1 MRGAQVFVAVL
12 LTTAVATAS
21 YSGASSAEPVDTT
34 TPVEETTTTSS
45 TSSTTTTTVVT
56 RKDVRVLY
64 SLPVK
69 DRVVFITID
78 DGGFMSR
85 DAARYIN
92 QNKIPITSFILPEP
106 LVRRWDKFDLIK
118 SQTYENHS
126 NTHGRMRRM
135 TFAQQKEEI
144 CRANTIIRR
153 KSGREPAF
161 FRPPGG
167 DFNET
172 TKRAM
177 VACGVRYL
185 AMWNVVADD
194 GVIKM
199 RRNNKLMPGDII
211 LMHYKKSMTE
221 SLKKVMAQLKRDNL
235 KPALMRDYVQYP
247 D

>member
-1 MRGAQVFVAVL
+1 VRGAQVVVVAL
-12 LTTAVATAS
+12 LVAAVATVS
-21 YSGASSAEPVDTT
+21 PSGALVAEPVETT
-34 TPVEETTTTSS
+34 TPVEETTTTP
-45 TSSTTTTTVVT
+45 STTTTTVVT
-56 RKDVRVLY
+56 RKDIRVLY
-64 SLPVK
+64 SIPVK
-69 DRVVFITID
+69 ERVVFITID

-92 QNKIPITSFILPEP
+92 RNKIPITSFILPEP

-118 SQTYENHS
+118 TQTYENHS

-144 CRANTIIRR
+144 CRSNTIIRR

-194 GVIKM
+194 EVIRM
-199 RRNNKLMPGDII
+199 RRGRALMPGDII
-211 LMHYKKSMTE
+211 LMHYKKSMTQ
-221 SLKKVMAQLKRDNL
+221 SLKKVMAQLKRNNL
-235 KPALMRDYVQYP
+235 KPALLRDYVKYP

>member
-78 DGGFMSR
+78 DGGYMSR
-85 DAARYIN
+85 EAARYIN
-92 QNKIPITSFILPEP
+92 QKKIPITSFILPEP

-126 NTHGRMRRM
+126 NTHGRMRQM

-144 CRANTIIRR
+144 CRSNTIIRR

-177 VACGVRYL
+177 VACGIRYL

-194 GVIKM
+194 GVIRM
-199 RRNNKLMPGDII
+199 RRTRALKPGDII

-221 SLKKVMAQLKRDNL
+221 SLKKVMAQLKRNKL
-235 KPALMRDYVQYP
+235 KPALLRDYVKYP